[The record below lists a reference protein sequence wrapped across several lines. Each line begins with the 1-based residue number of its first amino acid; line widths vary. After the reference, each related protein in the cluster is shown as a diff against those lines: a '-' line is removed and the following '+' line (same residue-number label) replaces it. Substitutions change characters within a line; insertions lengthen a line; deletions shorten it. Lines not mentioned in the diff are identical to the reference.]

1 MIETVINLKGEE
13 EKFDAKKLNHWVQD
27 AVGFNADEWSSI
39 ALETVRDLPKKVTVQ
54 QLMQKLIDTLLSRE
68 TWSHYLMAGRL
79 RAVLN
84 RIEVFGSK
92 ELPLVQ
98 AVQERLHNAGLMR
111 KLNYSSYEWAI
122 IEAEI
127 NHDRDLTYPH
137 FAMDQLRFKYALQDF
152 STKTEFE
159 SPQFIYM
166 RMAMALFEENEETVP
181 GYPLINE
188 DPSKR
193 SRLEHVLRIY
203 RHFSNKRLSAPT
215 PNYNNL
221 GTYHK
226 GYASCCL
233 IAVGDSR
240 WSLAAGDH
248 ITYMMTTQ
256 SAGIGTNLMTRSL
269 GDPVQKG
276 RFLHRGKL
284 PYIATFGKNIR
295 ANLQGGR
302 GGAGTLYFNLFDPE
316 AKVIAGLRDTRA
328 SDTARNRDAHYAYM
342 SNRFLTMK
350 MAKDEDIFS
359 WNIKNA
365 PDLHEAFYGPDV
377 ALFAKIYEKY
387 ENDPNFKKTYAPA
400 RELVVHAIQQGIQT
414 GTIYA
419 ASIDEMNRNTPFLD
433 PIHSSNLCVAPG
445 TIILTKDGERAI
457 SEYWNRAVEV
467 WNGFEWTRVHVRQT
481 SPREKL
487 LRVYVSDGKGY
498 LDCTA
503 YHKWYVMRDGVE
515 TEVRT
520 HELKKSDVLAPF
532 TQYPG
537 RDPISNVRILDVE
550 DLGVENSVFCFNEPK
565 RHKGMFNGIVTGQ
578 CLEVSEPTQPYD
590 GPDAMKDLYS
600 TVEVG
605 SITLRAE
612 NLNTGDSGYVKFP
625 ASQALKKLDGSGRF
639 VAQSLKVGD
648 EFMSTNLGV
657 GGPVRVMEIVALK
670 KEPEV
675 ALCSLAATNITE
687 EMSDEE
693 YRDVMYYAYKMIDYC
708 ILHNE
713 YIMPHIGVTAKA
725 RMNAGVGMMGLAT
738 HMARKR
744 LKFNSTEGLQE
755 LHRVFERHLY
765 FAIEA
770 SLQISKERGLA
781 PWIGR
786 TKWPDGWT
794 PLKSYRKEVDQL
806 ANFEYQYDW
815 DEVSERIKANGGL
828 AHSCLINFMP
838 GESSSKALGATNSIY
853 GIRELVLLKGDA
865 NNMLRW
871 AAPYGDDPAYLY
883 QRMWELTLPEQNSL
897 YAIGQKFCDQSAS
910 ADWYL
915 DFTNRLEVS
924 STEIV
929 EAELDRVKK
938 GVKTRYYVNTLM
950 PGSDDTM
957 KISKSVHGLTAPN
970 GDAPKPGDVVYDPV
984 SMTTV
989 TVGGKGDL
997 LGTSDELAGLE
1008 GITFQTEQ
1016 TGGDGHMECEGCSL

>member
-27 AVGFNADEWSSI
+27 AVGVAEDEWSSI

-54 QLMQKLIDTLLSRE
+54 RLMQKLIDTLLARD

-79 RAVLN
+79 RAVLD
-84 RIEVFGSK
+84 RIEIFGTK
-92 ELPLVQ
+92 ELPLVR
-98 AVQERLHNAGLMR
+98 AVQDRLHSAGLAR
-111 KLNYSSYEWAI
+111 KLDYSEYEWSV
-122 IEAEI
+122 IEATV
-127 NHDRDLTYPH
+127 NHDQDLTYPH
-137 FAMDQLRFKYALQDF
+137 FAIEQLRFKYALQDF
-152 STKTEFE
+152 STKTEYE
-159 SPQFIYM
+159 TPQFIYM
-166 RMAMALFEENEETVP
+166 RMAMALFESHPETMP
-181 GYPLINE
+181 GYPLENAE
-188 DPSKR
+188 YAKR
-193 SRLEHVLRIY
+193 SRLEHVIRIY

-256 SAGIGTNLMTRSL
+256 SAGIGTNLMTRSI

-316 AKVIAGLRDTRA
+316 AQVIAGLRDTRA

-342 SNRFLTMK
+342 TNRFLTMK
-350 MAKDEDIFS
+350 MAKGEDIFT

-365 PDLHEAFYGPDV
+365 PDLHEAFYGPDIQ
-377 ALFAKIYEKY
+377 LFAKIYKKY
-387 ENDPNFKKTYAPA
+387 EDDPNFKKNYAPA
-400 RELVVHAIQQGIQT
+400 RDIVVHAVQQGIQT

-445 TIILTKDGERAI
+445 TIILTKEYGERAI
-457 SEYWNRAVEV
+457 SEYRDRSVEV
-467 WNGFEWTRVHVRQT
+467 WNGFEWSRVTVRQT
-481 SPREKL
+481 SPLEKL
-487 LRVYVSDGKGY
+487 LRVYVKGGKGF
-498 LDCTA
+498 LDCTS

-520 HELKKSDVLAPF
+520 KDLKRGDKLASFKDPRNAGEHDDV
-532 TQYPG
+532 T
-537 RDPISNVRILDVE
+537 ILDIE
-550 DLGVENSVFCFNEPK
+550 NLGVENSVYCFSEPK
-565 RHKGMFNGIVTGQ
+565 RHKAMFNGVVTGQ

-590 GPDAMKDLYS
+590 GKDAMKDLFS
-600 TVEVG
+600 EVEVG
-605 SITLRAE
+605 HASWVAVAE
-612 NLNTGDSGYVKFP
+612 NGMEHHVHSKASEVVTGP
-625 ASQALKKLDGSGRF
+625 SGRW
-639 VAQSLKVGD
+639 VAQSVKVGMQHNSKD
-648 EFMSTNLGV
+648 YGV
-657 GGPVRVMEIVALK
+657 LTVKQVLSVK

-687 EMSDEE
+687 EMSDAE
-693 YRDVMYYAYKMIDYC
+693 YADVMYYAYKMIDYC
-708 ILHNE
+708 ILENE
-713 YIMPHIGVTAKA
+713 YILPHMGVTAKA
-725 RMNAGVGMMGLAT
+725 RMNAGVGMMGVAT

-755 LHRVFERHLY
+755 LHRVYERHLY
-765 FAIEA
+765 FAIQA
-770 SLQISKERGLA
+770 SIAISKERGLA
-781 PWIGR
+781 PWIAR

-794 PLKSYRKEVDQL
+794 PLKTYRKKVDTL

-815 DEVSERIKANGGL
+815 DEVSEQIKANGGL

-883 QRMWELTLPEQNSL
+883 QRMWELTLPEQNSI
-897 YAIGQKFCDQSAS
+897 YAIPQKFCDQSIS

-915 DFTNRLEVS
+915 DFTERLEVS

-929 EAELDRVKK
+929 EAEMDRVEK
-938 GVKTRYYVNTLM
+938 GVKTRYYINTLM
-950 PGSDDTM
+950 PGSEDSM
-957 KISKSVHGLTAPN
+957 KISKSVHEAAG
-970 GDAPKPGDVVYDPV
+970 PKPGDVIYDPV
-984 SMTTV
+984 SMTSV
-989 TVGGKGDL
+989 VVGEKGVL
-997 LGTSDELAGLE
+997 LSTSEELTGLE

>member
-1 MIETVINLKGEE
+1 MIETIINLKGEE

-27 AVGFNADEWSSI
+27 AVGVDADEWSSI

-54 QLMQKLIDTLLSRE
+54 QLMQKLIDTLLSRD

-79 RAVLN
+79 HAVLD
-84 RIEVFGSK
+84 RIEIFGTK

-98 AVQERLHNAGLMR
+98 AVQERLYKVGLAR
-111 KLNYSSYEWAI
+111 KLDYSEYEWSV
-122 IEAEI
+122 IESAI

-137 FAMDQLRFKYALQDF
+137 FAIEQLRYKYALQDF
-152 STKTEFE
+152 SDHKEFE
-159 SPQFIYM
+159 TPQFTYI
-166 RMAMALFEENEETVP
+166 RMAMALFESEPETMP
-181 GYPLINE
+181 GYPLDNS
-188 DPSKR
+188 DPAKR

-233 IAVGDSR
+233 IAVGDCR
-240 WSLAAGDH
+240 WSLAVGDH

-256 SAGIGTNLMTRSL
+256 SAGIGANLMTRSI

-284 PYIATFGKNIR
+284 PYISTFGKNIR

-302 GGAGTLYFNLFDPE
+302 GGAGTMYFNLFDPE
-316 AKVIAGLRDTRA
+316 AKVISGLRDTRA
-328 SDTARNRDAHYAYM
+328 SDTARNRDAHYAFM

-350 MAKDEDIFS
+350 AARGEEVFS
-359 WNIKNA
+359 WNIQSA
-365 PDLHEAFYGPDV
+365 PDLHEAFYGPDIS
-377 ALFAKIYEKY
+377 LFAKLYEKY

-400 RELVVHAIQQGIQT
+400 RDLIVNATQQGIQT

-445 TIILTKDGERAI
+445 TIIVTKEYGPRAI
-457 SEYWNRAVEV
+457 SEFHDRAVEV
-467 WNGFEWTRVHVRQT
+467 WNGFEWSKVTVRQT
-481 SPREKL
+481 SRCEKL
-487 LRVYVSDGKGY
+487 LRVFTNVGRGF

-503 YHKWYVMRDGVE
+503 YHKWYVMEDGVE
-515 TEVRT
+515 VEKRT
-520 HELKKSDVLAPF
+520 HELKPGMELAPF
-532 TQYPG
+532 EHHEQPAINIHG
-537 RDPISNVRILDVE
+537 QILDVE

-565 RHKGMFNGIVTGQ
+565 RHKAMFNGIVTGQ
-578 CLEVSEPTQPYD
+578 CLEVSEPSEPYD
-590 GPDAMKDLYS
+590 GPNAMLDLYS
-600 TVEVG
+600 REEVG
-605 SITLRAE
+605 SIVVRAE
-612 NLNTGDSGYVKFP
+612 NLNTGDVGVIDFR
-625 ASQALKKLDGSGRF
+625 ASDALKKFKAEGRF
-639 VAQSLKVGD
+639 VAQHLKVGD
-648 EFMSTNLGV
+648 EFMSTHLAV
-657 GGPVRVMEIVALK
+657 GGPVRVQEVISVK

-675 ALCSLAATNITE
+675 ALCSLAAANITE
-687 EMSDEE
+687 EMSDDE
-693 YRDVMYYAYKMIDYC
+693 YRDVMYYAYRMIDYC
-708 ILHNE
+708 ILENE
-713 YIMPHIGVTAKA
+713 YILPHIGVTAKA
-725 RMNAGVGMMGLAT
+725 RMNAGVGMMGVAT

-744 LKFNSTEGLQE
+744 LKYNSTEGLQE

-871 AAPYGDDPAYLY
+871 AAPYGDDPAYMY
-883 QRMWELTLPEQNSL
+883 QRMWELTIPEQNSV
-897 YAIGQKFCDQSAS
+897 YAVAQKFCDQSIS

-915 DFTNRLEVS
+915 DFTQRLTVGS
-924 STEIV
+924 SEIM
-929 EAELDRVKK
+929 EAELDRVRK
-938 GVKTRYYVNTLM
+938 GVKTRYYINTLM
-950 PGSDDTM
+950 PSSSDSM
-957 KISKSVHGLTAPN
+957 KISKSVHGLTTPN
-970 GDAPKPGDVVYDPV
+970 GDIPKPGDIVSDITTGESYVVTDPV
-984 SMTTV
+984 
-989 TVGGKGDL
+989 L
-997 LGTSDELAGLE
+997 EGLE

>member
-1 MIETVINLKGEE
+1 MIETIINLKGEE

-27 AVGFNADEWSSI
+27 AVGVDADEWSSI

-54 QLMQKLIDTLLSRE
+54 RLMQKLIDTLLSRE

-79 RAVLN
+79 RAVLD
-84 RIEVFGSK
+84 RIEIFGTK
-92 ELPLVQ
+92 ELPLVR
-98 AVQERLHNAGLMR
+98 AVQDRLHKAGLAR
-111 KLNYSSYEWAI
+111 KLAYNEYEWNV
-122 IEAEI
+122 IEATI
-127 NHDRDLTYPH
+127 NHDQDLTYPH
-137 FAMDQLRFKYALQDF
+137 FAIEQLRFKYALQDF
-152 STKTEFE
+152 SNHTEYE
-159 SPQFIYM
+159 TPQFIYM
-166 RMAMALFEENEETVP
+166 RMAMALFESHPETLP
-181 GYPLINE
+181 GYPLNNA
-188 DPSKR
+188 DPAKR
-193 SRLEHVLRIY
+193 SRLEHVIRIY

-256 SAGIGTNLMTRSL
+256 SAGIGTNLMTRSI

-316 AKVIAGLRDTRA
+316 AQVIAGLRDTRA

-342 SNRFLTMK
+342 TNRFMMMK
-350 MAKDEDIFS
+350 AAKGEDVFS
-359 WNIKNA
+359 WNIRTA
-365 PDLHEAFYGPDV
+365 PDLHEAFYGPDIQ
-377 ALFAKIYEKY
+377 LFAKIYAKY
-387 ENDPNFKKTYAPA
+387 EADPNFKKTYAPA
-400 RELVVHAIQQGIQT
+400 RDLVVHAVQQGIQT

-445 TIILTKDGERAI
+445 TIIMTKEYGARAI
-457 SEYWNRAVEV
+457 SEFHDRSVEV
-467 WNGFEWTRVHVRQT
+467 WNGFEWSRVTVRQT
-481 SPREKL
+481 SKCEKL
-487 LRVYVSDGKGY
+487 LRVYTNVGRGF

-503 YHKWYVMRDGVE
+503 YHKWYVMEDGVE
-515 TEVRT
+515 VEKRT
-520 HELKKSDVLAPF
+520 HELKPGMELAPF
-532 TQYPG
+532 ESHEQPAINIHG
-537 RDPISNVRILDVE
+537 QILDVE

-565 RHKGMFNGIVTGQ
+565 RHRAMFNGIVTGQ

-590 GPDAMKDLYS
+590 GPEAMKDLFS
-600 TVEVG
+600 DVEVG
-605 SITLRAE
+605 HAKWIAESIDGMQHEVSVKASE
-612 NLNTGDSGYVKFP
+612 VVSGP
-625 ASQALKKLDGSGRF
+625 NGRW
-639 VAQSLKVGD
+639 VAQSVKIGHQHYTEQYGTLTVTHVV
-648 EFMSTNLGV
+648 SV
-657 GGPVRVMEIVALK
+657 K

-687 EMSDEE
+687 EMSDDE
-693 YRDVMYYAYKMIDYC
+693 YADVMYYAYKMIDYC
-708 ILHNE
+708 ILENE
-713 YIMPHIGVTAKA
+713 YILPHMGVTAKA
-725 RMNAGVGMMGLAT
+725 RMNAGVGMMGVAT

-744 LKFNSTEGLQE
+744 LKFNSAEGLQE

-765 FAIEA
+765 FAIKA
-770 SLQISKERGLA
+770 SIQISKERGLA
-781 PWIGR
+781 PWIAR

-794 PLKSYRKEVDQL
+794 PLKSYRKKVDSL

-815 DEVSERIKANGGL
+815 DAMSEEIKANGGL

-883 QRMWELTLPEQNSL
+883 QRMWDLTLPEQNSL
-897 YAIGQKFCDQSAS
+897 YALAQKFCDQSAS

-929 EAELDRVKK
+929 EAEMDRIEK
-938 GVKTRYYVNTLM
+938 GVKTRYYINTLM
-950 PGSDDTM
+950 PGTDDAL
-957 KISKSVHGLTAPN
+957 KISTSVHEASVVAEIPSTAHTN
-970 GDAPKPGDVVYDPV
+970 EA
-984 SMTTV
+984 
-989 TVGGKGDL
+989 L
-997 LGTSDELAGLE
+997 EGLE
-1008 GITFQTEQ
+1008 GIVFQTEN
-1016 TGGDGHMECEGCSL
+1016 TGGDGHMECVGCSL

>member
-92 ELPLVQ
+92 ELPTVR
-98 AVQERLHNAGLMR
+98 AVQEQLYESGLMR
-111 KLNYSSYEWAI
+111 RLNYSEYEWAI

-166 RMAMALFEENEETVP
+166 RMAMALFEENEETMP
-181 GYPLINE
+181 GYPLVNE

-240 WSLAAGDH
+240 WSLAVGDH

-256 SAGIGTNLMTRSL
+256 SAGIGTNLMTRSI

-284 PYIATFGKNIR
+284 PYIAAFGKNIR

-302 GGAGTLYFNLFDPE
+302 GGAGTMYFNLFDPE

-350 MAKDEDIFS
+350 MAKDEEVFT
-359 WNIKNA
+359 WNIKTA
-365 PDLHEAFYGPDV
+365 PDLHEAFYGPDIN
-377 ALFAKIYEKY
+377 LFAKIYEKY
-387 ENDPNFKKTYAPA
+387 ENDPNFKKTYTPA
-400 RELVVHAIQQGIQT
+400 RELVVHAVQQGIQT

-445 TIILTKDGERAI
+445 TIIVTKEYGHRAI
-457 SEYWNRAVEV
+457 SEFHDRQVEV
-467 WNGFEWTRVHVRQT
+467 WNGFEWSRVTVRQT
-481 SPREKL
+481 SKCEKL
-487 LRVYVSDGKGY
+487 LRVYTSAGRGF

-503 YHKWYVMRDGVE
+503 YHKWYVMENGVE
-515 TEVRT
+515 VEKRT
-520 HELKKSDVLAPF
+520 HELKPGMELAPF
-532 TQYPG
+532 EHHEQPA
-537 RDPISNVRILDVE
+537 INIHCQILDVE

-565 RHKGMFNGIVTGQ
+565 RHKAMFNGVVTGQ
-578 CLEVSEPTQPYD
+578 CLEVSEPTEPYD
-590 GPDAMKDLYS
+590 GKNAMLDLYS
-600 TVEVG
+600 SVEVG
-605 SITLRAE
+605 YVRALVVYPDGRE
-612 NLNTGDSGYVKFP
+612 AEVRYN
-625 ASQALKKLDGSGRF
+625 ASKILPKPGGGRI
-639 VAQSLKVGD
+639 VAQTLKAGD
-648 EFMSTNLGV
+648 HYIDWGHDELV
-657 GGPVRVMEIVALK
+657 VKKILAVK

-687 EMSDEE
+687 EMSDDE

-957 KISKSVHGLTAPN
+957 KISKSVHEIAPAIES
-970 GDAPKPGDVVYDPV
+970 APGN
-984 SMTTV
+984 
-989 TVGGKGDL
+989 L

>member
-27 AVGFNADEWSSI
+27 AVGVDADEWSSI

-54 QLMQKLIDTLLSRE
+54 QLMRKLIDTLLSRE

-79 RAVLN
+79 RAVLD
-84 RIEVFGSK
+84 RIEIFGTK
-92 ELPLVQ
+92 ELPVVR
-98 AVQERLHNAGLMR
+98 AVQERLHNVGLMR
-111 KLNYSSYEWAI
+111 KLDYSEYEWSV
-122 IEAEI
+122 IESAI

-137 FAMDQLRFKYALQDF
+137 FAMEQLRFKYALQDF
-152 STKTEFE
+152 SDKKEFE
-159 SPQFIYM
+159 TPQFIYM
-166 RMAMALFEENEETVP
+166 RMAMALFESHPETMP
-181 GYPLINE
+181 GYPLDHA
-188 DPSKR
+188 DPSER

-256 SAGIGTNLMTRSL
+256 SAGIGTNLMTRSI

-316 AKVIAGLRDTRA
+316 AKAIAGLRDTRA
-328 SDTARNRDAHYAYM
+328 ADTARNRDAHYAYM
-342 SNRFLTMK
+342 TNRFLTLK
-350 MAKDEDIFS
+350 AARDESIFS
-359 WNIKNA
+359 WNIKTA
-365 PDLHEAFYGPDV
+365 PDLHEAFYGPDIN
-377 ALFAKIYEKY
+377 LFAKLYEKY
-387 ENDPNFKKTYAPA
+387 ENDPNFKKSYAPA
-400 RELVVHAIQQGIQT
+400 RDLIVHAVQQGVQT

-445 TIILTKDGERAI
+445 TIIRTKEYGDRAI
-457 SEYWNRAVEV
+457 SEFWDRAVEV
-467 WNGFEWTRVHVRQT
+467 WNGFEYSRVTVRRT
-481 SPREKL
+481 SACEKL
-487 LRVYVSDGKGY
+487 LRVFTNVGKGF

-503 YHKWYVMRDGVE
+503 YHKWYVMENGVE
-515 TEVRT
+515 VEKRT
-520 HELKKSDVLAPF
+520 HELKPGMELAPF
-532 TQYPG
+532 EYPEQ
-537 RDPISNVRILDVE
+537 PAINVNGQILDVE
-550 DLGVENSVFCFNEPK
+550 DLGVENSVFCFTEPK
-565 RHKGMFNGIVTGQ
+565 RNKGMFNGIVTGQ
-578 CLEVSEPTQPYD
+578 CLEVSEPTEPYD

-600 TVEVG
+600 DHEVG
-605 SITLRAE
+605 HAYWVARSENGMEHHVRAKASDVV
-612 NLNTGDSGYVKFP
+612 TGP
-625 ASQALKKLDGSGRF
+625 TGRW
-639 VAQSLKVGD
+639 VAQSVKVGYQHNSAD
-648 EFMSTNLGV
+648 YGLLTVKEVLSV
-657 GGPVRVMEIVALK
+657 K

-708 ILHNE
+708 ILENE

-744 LKFNSTEGLQE
+744 LKYNSTEGLQE

-770 SLQISKERGLA
+770 SIQISKERGLA

-794 PLKSYRKEVDQL
+794 PLKTYRRDVDQL

-838 GESSSKALGATNSIY
+838 GESSSKALGAANSIY

-865 NNMLRW
+865 NNVLRW

-883 QRMWELTLPEQNSL
+883 QRMWDTTLSEQNSL
-897 YAIGQKFCDQSAS
+897 YAIAQKFCDQSIS

-915 DFTNRLEVS
+915 DFTSRLTIGS
-924 STEIV
+924 SEIM
-929 EAELDRVKK
+929 EAELDRVRK
-938 GVKTRYYVNTLM
+938 GVKTRYYINTLM
-950 PGSDDTM
+950 PASKDSM
-957 KISKSVHGLTAPN
+957 KISKSVHE
-970 GDAPKPGDVVYDPV
+970 V
-984 SMTTV
+984 
-989 TVGGKGDL
+989 VGGPPPGSIVD
-997 LGTSDELAGLE
+997 GYPVNVAGINDALAQSSTAHTNEVWDGLE

-1016 TGGDGHMECEGCSL
+1016 TGGDGHVECEGCSL

>member
-1 MIETVINLKGEE
+1 MIETIINLKGEE

-27 AVGFNADEWSSI
+27 AVGVDADEWSSI

-54 QLMQKLIDTLLSRE
+54 RLMQKLIDTLLSRD
-68 TWSHYLMAGRL
+68 TWSHYQMAGRL
-79 RAVLN
+79 RAVLD
-84 RIEVFGSK
+84 RIEIFGTK
-92 ELPLVQ
+92 EMPMVR
-98 AVQERLHNAGLMR
+98 AVQERLYTAGLQR
-111 KLNYSSYEWAI
+111 KLDYSEYEWSV
-122 IEAEI
+122 IEATI
-127 NHDRDLTYPH
+127 NHDQDLSYPH
-137 FAMDQLRFKYALQDF
+137 FAIEQLRFKYALQDF
-152 STKTEFE
+152 SAHKEYET
-159 SPQFIYM
+159 PQFIYM
-166 RMAMALFEENEETVP
+166 RMAMALFEEHDETMP
-181 GYPLINE
+181 GYPLQNA
-188 DPSKR
+188 DPAKR

-256 SAGIGTNLMTRSL
+256 SAGIGTNLMTRSI

-328 SDTARNRDAHYAYM
+328 TDAARNRDAHYAYM

-350 MAKDEDIFS
+350 MAKDEEVFS

-387 ENDPNFKKTYAPA
+387 ENDPNFKKSYAPA

-445 TIILTKDGERAI
+445 TIILTKEYGERAI
-457 SEYWNRAVEV
+457 SEYWNRCVHV
-467 WNGFEWTRVHVRQT
+467 WNGFEWSRVTVRQT
-481 SPREKL
+481 SPLEKI
-487 LRVYVSDGKGY
+487 LRVYVKGGKGY

-520 HELKKSDVLAPF
+520 KDLKRGDKLAPF
-532 TQYPG
+532 Q
-537 RDPISNVRILDVE
+537 DPRHAGDITDVTILDVE
-550 DLGVENSVFCFNEPK
+550 NLGVENSVFCFNEPL
-565 RHKGMFNGIVTGQ
+565 RHKAMFNGIVTGQ
-578 CLEVSEPTQPYD
+578 CLEVSEPTEPYD
-590 GPDAMKDLYS
+590 SATAMKDLYS
-600 TVEVG
+600 HEEVG
-605 SITLRAE
+605 YIVVRAE
-612 NLNTGDSGYVKFP
+612 HIRNGEKHRIRWP
-625 ASQALKKLDGSGRF
+625 ASDALKKVSGGRV

-648 EFMSTNLGV
+648 EVLSNDLGL
-657 GGPVRVMEIVALK
+657 GGPIRITDIVDLK

-675 ALCSLAATNITE
+675 ALCSLAATNVTE

-693 YRDVMYYAYKMIDYC
+693 YSDVMYYAYKMIDYC

-765 FAIEA
+765 FAIKA

-794 PLKSYRKEVDQL
+794 PLKSYRKEVDRL

-815 DEVSERIKANGGL
+815 DEVSDEIKANGGL

-871 AAPYGDDPAYLY
+871 AAPYGDDPAYMY
-883 QRMWELTLPEQNSL
+883 QSMWDLTLPEQNSL
-897 YAIGQKFCDQSAS
+897 YAVAQKFCDQSAS

-915 DFTNRLEVS
+915 DFTNRLEIS

-929 EAELDRVKK
+929 EAELDRVSK
-938 GVKTRYYVNTLM
+938 GVKTRYYINTLM
-950 PGSDDTM
+950 PGTDDAM
-957 KISKSVHGLTAPN
+957 KISKSAH
-970 GDAPKPGDVVYDPV
+970 DAIVDPSIPV
-984 SMTTV
+984 FGV
-989 TVGGKGDL
+989 KGDD
-997 LGTSDELAGLE
+997 GLALEGLE